1 MFLQPPLISYI
12 WNATRDMKLQ
22 YLLGLEKFKASG
34 QSLGNLKLPLLVR
47 RYLMYTV
54 CSIADRGLVLVL
66 NYIQCGKPVPGSISG
81 ATKQIKTE
89 CEMYHE
95 KSFDVL
101 ITTTNI
107 NRLATAYRK
116 VICNFYTFRDRSP
129 PISLSRPCIYT
140 FFMAILT
147 FWPAVGKLATEPAK
161 IYQFILSKLLS
172 LKEVKKLL
180 RNVFFFFLII
190 GKEVVVQSVLT
201 GNES

>member
-1 MFLQPPLISYI
+1 MKQNGQNIMFLQPPIISYI

-34 QSLGNLKLPLLVR
+34 QSLGNLKLPLQVR

-54 CSIADRGLVLVL
+54 CPIADRGLVLIL
-66 NYIQCGKPVPGSISG
+66 NYIQCGKPLPGSISG
-81 ATKQIKTE
+81 AVTSLEGSGHPLSAPSEATWTTKQIKTE
-89 CEMYHE
+89 IYHE

-107 NRLATAYRK
+107 NRLATAYGK
-116 VICNFYTFRDRSP
+116 VICNFYTFSDRSP

-147 FWPAVGKLATEPAK
+147 FGPAVGKLATKPAK
-161 IYQFILSKLLS
+161 I
-172 LKEVKKLL
+172 
-180 RNVFFFFLII
+180 
-190 GKEVVVQSVLT
+190 
-201 GNES
+201 